1 MPVALTTLPEPA
13 VPLIPPRKRW
23 ARAEF
28 AMLASAGVN
37 TEKLELIE
45 GELIVKMPKNRPHVN
60 GVLYLMFWLMDT
72 FGRERVNT
80 EAPIDV
86 APEDNPIN
94 EPEPDL
100 IVLKRES
107 RMFRSGPPQPA
118 DLDLVVEI
126 SEDTSLGFDLD
137 VKARIYARAGIADYW
152 ALDVNG
158 RRLIVHRGPT
168 PSGYGSVVA
177 FGESERVSP
186 LAAPD
191 RELLVADIFPE

>member
-1 MPVALTTLPEPA
+1 MPVALTTLPEPP
-13 VPLIPPRKRW
+13 VPLFAHRKRW
-23 ARAEF
+23 TRAEF
-28 AMLASAGVN
+28 GMLASAGVN

-45 GELIVKMPKNRPHVN
+45 GDLIVKMPKNRPHVN

-72 FGRERVNT
+72 FGRERVNA

-86 APEDNPIN
+86 AREDNPLN

-107 RMFRSGPPQPA
+107 RTFRTGPPQPA

-126 SEDTSLGFDLD
+126 SDTSLGFDLD
-137 VKARIYARAGIADYW
+137 VKANLYARAGIADYW
-152 ALDVNG
+152 ALDING
-158 RRLIVHRGPT
+158 RPLIVHRDPT
-168 PSGYGSVVA
+168 PAGYRSVVA
-177 FGESERVSP
+177 YGESEKVSP

-191 RELLVADIFPE
+191 HELLVAAIFPQ